1 MPTPLIELPLHV
13 MDGNGLS
20 GRPIAIN
27 PYQVCYIQDYTY
39 DSEKVT
45 KITVGYHRFTVAL
58 PYPEVLKRLNEAL
71 CGAQEGSQEVK
82 PKGVRRQQKG
92 GKA

>member
-1 MPTPLIELPLHV
+1 MPALIELPINPHDSLQPT
-13 MDGNGLS
+13 LIS
-20 GRPIAIN
+20 IN
-27 PYQVCYIQDYTY
+27 PYQVCYIQDYTVGPNRRT
-39 DSEKVT
+39 KVAVGDL
-45 KITVGYHRFTVAL
+45 KLTVEL